1 MIGSK
6 YYNHFIVKMASPTS
20 VVFILYFKRSTSLL
34 LFIGLTFI
42 FINYFYVPDLFSNK
56 LRVNNIL
63 YSGALRSLHI
73 GEVH

>member
-42 FINYFYVPDLFSNK
+42 FINYFYVPDLFCCLFFFNK

-63 YSGALRSLHI
+63 YSGAL
-73 GEVH
+73 